1 MSKIENKETFY
12 IGDVKFCEKGV
23 TIKISGFASE
33 EDKLI
38 LWEDMDT
45 KDYYTYFTIFSK
57 SNAININRDYSYMY
71 DWNTDLLF
79 NVINTFL
86 NNNAK

>member
-1 MSKIENKETFY
+1 
-12 IGDVKFCEKGV
+12 
-23 TIKISGFASE
+23 
-33 EDKLI
+33 
-38 LWEDMDT
+38 MDT

-57 SNAININRDYSYMY
+57 SNALNINRGYSYMY